1 MGRDMFG
8 NGRRIDETLERF
20 VFEKTALAPEKRLQM
35 KKSTPKKKGQ
45 KKWDKG
51 DIFFSLLVWVGFV
64 KIQTQT

>member
-1 MGRDMFG
+1 MKMGRDVFG

-51 DIFFSLLVWVGFV
+51 DYCGRTIYNC
-64 KIQTQT
+64 KILW